1 VFGAIA
7 GGIFIQVMAP
17 ILIILAGLGVYWMR
31 RETRKPVAIQADFQP
46 FPRGNTAP
54 PADEISN
61 YLLEPLSSREI
72 EVLVLIDEG
81 LTNQQIAMR
90 LSVAQSTVKT
100 HINNI
105 YGKLGVQSRVQAVN
119 RARDLNLIQTQ

>member
-1 VFGAIA
+1 MKPANR
-7 GGIFIQVMAP
+7 QL
-17 ILIILAGLGVYWMR
+17 ILIKSNQSAR
-31 RETRKPVAIQADFQP
+31 A
-46 FPRGNTAP
+46 NTTP

-105 YGKLGVQSRVQAVN
+105 YSKLGVQSRVQAVN
-119 RARDLNLIQTQ
+119 RARDLHLIQTQ